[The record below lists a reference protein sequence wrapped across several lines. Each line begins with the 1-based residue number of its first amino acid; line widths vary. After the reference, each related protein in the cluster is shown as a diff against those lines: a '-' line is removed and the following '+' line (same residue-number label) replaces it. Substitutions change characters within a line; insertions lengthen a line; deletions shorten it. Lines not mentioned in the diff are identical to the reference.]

1 LFTLVLLNLSQSEKL
16 YLRALQELV
25 AAIAEPQ
32 VTFEDSWNL
41 GEVLKYW
48 EWKMASCV
56 RVYVCLCVCVCVCL
70 KTGKTW
76 ILPNTVQ

>member
-1 LFTLVLLNLSQSEKL
+1 MNLSQSEKL

-25 AAIAEPQ
+25 AATAEPQ
-32 VTFEDSWNL
+32 VTFEDSRNL
-41 GEVLKYW
+41 GEVPKYW
-48 EWKMASCV
+48 EWEMAGCV
-56 RVYVCLCVCVCVCL
+56 CVCVCVCL